1 MKAKDFITRP
11 DIMAIYEKEGV
22 TTEVLNSITS
32 VAGYQIALEE
42 NKENNEN
49 TNETPVEEQ
58 EPVIETPVEEQEPVI
73 ETPVEEPTVT
83 EPEQTEPEILVEED
97 EEK

>member
-1 MKAKDFITRP
+1 MEAKDFITRP

-22 TTEVLNSITS
+22 TTEVLNSITN
-32 VAGYQIALEE
+32 VAGYQIA
-42 NKENNEN
+42 KNEMGSTPSQVN
-49 TNETPVEEQ
+49 EVTPDETPIQ
-58 EPVIETPVEEQEPVI
+58 ETVIEEPLTETTPE
-73 ETPVEEPTVT
+73 EEPTVT

>member
-1 MKAKDFITRP
+1 MEAKDFITRP

-32 VAGYQIALEE
+32 VAGYQIA
-42 NKENNEN
+42 KNEMESTPSQVN
-49 TNETPVEEQ
+49 EVTPDETPIQ
-58 EPVIETPVEEQEPVI
+58 ETVIEEPI
-73 ETPVEEPTVT
+73 TETLPEEEPTVT

>member
-1 MKAKDFITRP
+1 MEAKDFITRP

-32 VAGYQIALEE
+32 VAGYQIAKNAMESTPSQV
-42 NKENNEN
+42 NEV
-49 TNETPVEEQ
+49 TPDETPIQ
-58 EPVIETPVEEQEPVI
+58 EPVIEEPLTETTPE
-73 ETPVEEPTVT
+73 EEPTVT